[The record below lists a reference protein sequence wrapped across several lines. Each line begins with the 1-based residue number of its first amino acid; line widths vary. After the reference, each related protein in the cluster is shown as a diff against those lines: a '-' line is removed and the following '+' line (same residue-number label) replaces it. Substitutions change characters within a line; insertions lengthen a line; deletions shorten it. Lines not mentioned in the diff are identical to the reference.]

1 MENLIFL
8 LIVQVNLVFG
18 LAGLI
23 WPERFMS
30 LYGILMFP
38 WPASHR
44 AIRVHGVVAVL
55 GYLLVLS
62 RVLHW
67 PFAF

>member
-1 MENLIFL
+1 MANLIFF

-23 WPERFMS
+23 WPEKFMS

-38 WPASHR
+38 WPASYR
-44 AIRVHGVVAVL
+44 AIRVHGVVAIA
-55 GYLLVLS
+55 GYLLVLG
-62 RVLHW
+62 RILHW
-67 PFAF
+67 PLS